1 MSFTNSLTTSL
12 QKSLFKFI
20 AKGAT
25 PVHRPAPLGRQT
37 QTHIPSWGFAYYL
50 EQEVSIFSDIVLTLK
65 QEMFRRGFT
74 WEPLFT
80 YKCQDCGTIYQDEI
94 TECECGS
101 TNLIEPDKSQM
112 SLFERGEHTYIRTAN
127 ANGQSL
133 QEVLT
138 DFEFNMD
145 VCDNA
150 YMILLKAYV
159 YSNSGEILES
169 DIREIISVDPRGL
182 KKIAD
187 ENGRIGNQIWICPEH
202 RDVTEN
208 QSGHTC
214 RECKNRLLP
223 AYYETTGTSDKQY
236 YLNDE
241 VIHSSKFYPS
251 ILYGYPPILK
261 AVDTALA
268 YHYLEKRTLS
278 FYERGRAPGIATF
291 PTNNQA
297 SLRAFWDE
305 TMERLQDDPYYIPIV
320 GYDSGGKAGASFL
333 KLMEDPNIDMLEVK
347 KELRERIGS
356 RFGVSLIF
364 QGDTST
370 SGGLNNEGL
379 QITVTNRA
387 IEDGQRIY
395 NEKVLPWLCSQ
406 FGITDFVL
414 QLNPNEE
421 ADEMADKERFSQETQ
436 NAIKM
441 QELGYIAT
449 FDVSTSEFTYE
460 FNPDEVHNIRGV
472 DAVSGFGI
480 EPEQRE
486 EDDEPHDGEAGV
498 QAETTLNGAQITAAI
513 EVMNSVTLGSI
524 GELAALELLV
534 AVGIPRDKADDI
546 ISEAS
551 KLDVSDVV
559 DQSSEKDF
567 NKSMQ
572 DDNLVKDFAS
582 DALAAI
588 KAGALYGDY
597 EGVTIAETETIHG
610 IIEDAFL
617 SNELSLTSMIDKV
630 LSSTGLDEA
639 KARLILR
646 TESSAVAMKAR
657 EIGWTRQEE
666 ARGEVFKFRV
676 STKFDDR
683 TSDTSKRIH
692 ATVQREG
699 GAVTLKRMKE
709 IYKLESTKSVKDG
722 GMGSDWTGWESFV
735 AHPYERDTIV
745 RVI

>member
-1 MSFTNSLTTSL
+1 MSFTTSL
-12 QKSLFKFI
+12 QKSLYKFI

-25 PVHRPAPLGRQT
+25 PVHRPAPLGRQA

-74 WEPLFT
+74 WKPLFT
-80 YKCQDCGTIYQDEI
+80 YKCQDCDTIYQDEI
-94 TECECGS
+94 EQCECGS

-150 YMILLKAYV
+150 YLILLKAYV
-159 YSNSGEILES
+159 YSNSGEIMES
-169 DIREIISVDPRGL
+169 EIREIISVDPRGL

-202 RDVTEN
+202 RNVTEN
-208 QSGHTC
+208 EAGHTC

-320 GYDSGGKAGASFL
+320 GYDSGGKAGAAFL
-333 KLMEDPNIDMLEVK
+333 KLMEDPNTDMLEVK

-421 ADEMADKERFSQETQ
+421 ADEMADKERLVKDIS
-436 NAIKM
+436 NARGM
-441 QELGYIAT
+441 WEMG
-449 FDVSTSEFTYE
+449 FDVEYDGESFVYSGEAKEQPVEQTSFSPYT
-460 FNPDEVHNIRGV
+460 P
-472 DAVSGFGI
+472 
-480 EPEQRE
+480 E
-486 EDDEPHDGEAGV
+486 EDKSLHKD
-498 QAETTLNGAQITAAI
+498 
-513 EVMNSVTLGSI
+513 MN
-524 GELAALELLV
+524 
-534 AVGIPRDKADDI
+534 DDH
-546 ISEAS
+546 
-551 KLDVSDVV
+551 
-559 DQSSEKDF
+559 
-567 NKSMQ
+567 
-572 DDNLVKDFAS
+572 LVKDFAS

-588 KAGALYGDY
+588 KAGALFPDY
-597 EGVTIAETETIHG
+597 EGVTIAETEAIHE

-676 STKFDDR
+676 STKFDSR
-683 TSDTSKRIH
+683 TSDISKRIH

-735 AHPYERDTIV
+735 AHPHERDTIV

>member
-1 MSFTNSLTTSL
+1 MSVTTFL
-12 QKSLFKFI
+12 QKSLYKFI

-25 PVHRPAPLGRQT
+25 PVHRPAPLGRQA

-94 TECECGS
+94 EECECGS

-169 DIREIISVDPRGL
+169 EIREIISVDPRGL

-202 RDVTEN
+202 RNVTEN
-208 QSGHTC
+208 ESGHTC
-214 RECKNRLLP
+214 RQCKNKLLP

-320 GYDSGGKAGASFL
+320 GYDSGGKAGAAFL
-333 KLMEDPNIDMLEVK
+333 KLMEDPNTDMLEVK

-421 ADEMADKERFSQETQ
+421 ADEMADKERLAKDISNARGMWEMGFDVDYDGEEFEFSGEAKPRDEGGDAGGFPTFPDIQASLIKKECPPGQHRHSSHDYCHPETRVHGGGVGDSSGGVLSEYK
-436 NAIKM
+436 N
-441 QELGYIAT
+441 ELGSMDSETLSEQIGIIEEEHPEVGEQLGGWYTGNDMAT
-449 FDVSTSEFTYE
+449 FDEKITQIFNMDEETSRSDDFSNPVTEDEKEGYTKIYLATQEYLKRTGDDSLILQRGLHSRSYEKYKHLEPGEDIELNQYNVSSWSNDY
-460 FNPDEVHNIRGV
+460 DM
-472 DAVSGFGI
+472 
-480 EPEQRE
+480 
-486 EDDEPHDGEAGV
+486 
-498 QAETTLNGAQITAAI
+498 AI
-513 EVMNSVTLGSI
+513 
-524 GELAALELLV
+524 
-534 AVGIPRDKADDI
+534 
-546 ISEAS
+546 
-551 KLDVSDVV
+551 
-559 DQSSEKDF
+559 
-567 NKSMQ
+567 
-572 DDNLVKDFAS
+572 DFAQ
-582 DALAAI
+582 
-588 KAGALYGDY
+588 GDPDGGVVVETMIPIERVFMHPDLHSKIVDHG
-597 EGVTIAETETIHG
+597 EGEHVVMG
-610 IIEDAFL
+610 SKIESVMA
-617 SNELSLTSMIDKV
+617 
-630 LSSTGLDEA
+630 
-639 KARLILR
+639 
-646 TESSAVAMKAR
+646 
-657 EIGWTRQEE
+657 
-666 ARGEVFKFRV
+666 
-676 STKFDDR
+676 
-683 TSDTSKRIH
+683 
-692 ATVQREG
+692 
-699 GAVTLKRMKE
+699 E
-709 IYKLESTKSVKDG
+709 IY
-722 GMGSDWTGWESFV
+722 
-735 AHPYERDTIV
+735 HPNGEDS
-745 RVI
+745 

>member
-1 MSFTNSLTTSL
+1 MSFTTFL

-25 PVHRPAPLGRQT
+25 PTHRPAPLGRQAQNHT
-37 QTHIPSWGFAYYL
+37 QSWGFAYYL

-80 YKCQDCGTIYQDEI
+80 YKCQDCETIYQDEI

-112 SLFERGEHTYIRTAN
+112 SMFENGEHTYIRTAN
-127 ANGQSL
+127 SNGQSL
-133 QEVLT
+133 QEVLS

-145 VCDNA
+145 VADNA
-150 YMILLKAYV
+150 YIILLKSYI
-159 YSNSGEILES
+159 YSNAGKIIES
-169 DIREIISVDPRGL
+169 EIREILSVDPRGI

-187 ENGRIGNQIWICPEH
+187 ESGRLGNLIWVCPEH
-202 RDVTEN
+202 RDVTET
-208 QSGHTC
+208 SPGHIC
-214 RECKNRLLP
+214 SKCKNKLLP

-236 YLNDE
+236 YLKDE

-333 KLMEDPNIDMLEVK
+333 KLMEDPNTDMLEVK

-395 NEKVLPWLCSQ
+395 NEKIFPWLCSQ
-406 FGITDFVL
+406 FGITDYVL

-441 QELGYIAT
+441 QELGYVAT
-449 FDVSTSEFTYE
+449 FDASVEEFTYE

-472 DAVSGFGI
+472 DSIEGI
-480 EPEQRE
+480 GIPSEIAP
-486 EDDEPHDGEAGV
+486 DTPIDEEAGV

-534 AVGIPRDKADDI
+534 AVGIPREKSEDI

-551 KLDVSDVV
+551 KLDVSDVIE
-559 DQSSEKDF
+559 QESMKTLYKDM
-567 NKSMQ
+567 N
-572 DDNLVKDFAS
+572 DDYLVKDFAA

-588 KAGALYGDY
+588 KAGALFPDY
-597 EGVTIAETETIHG
+597 EGVNVAETSAIHG
-610 IIEDAFL
+610 IIEDAYL

-630 LSSTGLDEA
+630 LDATGLDEA

-646 TESSAVAMKAR
+646 TESSAVSMKAR

-666 ARGEVFKFRV
+666 ERGEVFKFRV
-676 STKFDDR
+676 STKFDSR
-683 TSDTSKRIH
+683 TSDISKRIH
-692 ATVQREG
+692 AKVQREG

-709 IYKLESTKSVKDG
+709 IYKEESTKSVKNG

-735 AHPYERDTIV
+735 AHPHERDTIV

>member
-1 MSFTNSLTTSL
+1 MSFTTFL
-12 QKSLFKFI
+12 QKSLFQFI

-25 PVHRPAPLGRQT
+25 PTHRPTIPGRQI
-37 QTHIPSWGFAYYL
+37 QNHIPSLGFAYYL

-80 YKCQDCGTIYQDEI
+80 YKCQDCGTVYQDEI

-112 SLFERGEHTYIRTAN
+112 SMFENGEHTYIRTAN
-127 ANGQSL
+127 TNGQSL
-133 QEVLT
+133 QEVLS

-145 VCDNA
+145 VADNA
-150 YMILLKAYV
+150 YIILLKSYIYNNA
-159 YSNSGEILES
+159 GEIIES
-169 DIREIISVDPRGL
+169 EIREILSVDPRGI

-187 ENGRIGNQIWICPEH
+187 ESGRLGNLIWVCPDH
-202 RDVTEN
+202 RDVTER
-208 QSGHTC
+208 SPGHIC
-214 RECKNRLLP
+214 SKCKNKLLP
-223 AYYETTGTSDKQY
+223 AYYETIGTSDKQY
-236 YLNDE
+236 YLKDE

-333 KLMEDPNIDMLEVK
+333 KLMEDPNTDMLEVK

-406 FGITDFVL
+406 FGITDYVL

-421 ADEMADKERFSQETQ
+421 ADEMADKERLAKDIS
-436 NAIKM
+436 NARGM
-441 QELGYIAT
+441 WEMG
-449 FDVSTSEFTYE
+449 FDVEYDGETFEYSGQAKEQPIEQTSFSPYT
-460 FNPDEVHNIRGV
+460 P
-472 DAVSGFGI
+472 
-480 EPEQRE
+480 E
-486 EDDEPHDGEAGV
+486 ED
-498 QAETTLNGAQITAAI
+498 
-513 EVMNSVTLGSI
+513 
-524 GELAALELLV
+524 
-534 AVGIPRDKADDI
+534 
-546 ISEAS
+546 
-551 KLDVSDVV
+551 
-559 DQSSEKDF
+559 
-567 NKSMQ
+567 KSLIKT
-572 DDNLVKDFAS
+572 DTGDNLIKDFAA

-588 KAGALYGDY
+588 KAGALFPDY
-597 EGVTIAETETIHG
+597 EGVTVAETAAIHG
-610 IIEDAFL
+610 IIEDAYL
-617 SNELSLTSMIDKV
+617 NNELSLTSMIDKV
-630 LSSTGLDEA
+630 LDATGLDEA

-646 TESSAVAMKAR
+646 TESSAVSMKAR

-666 ARGEVFKFRV
+666 ERGKVFKFRV
-676 STKFDDR
+676 STKFDSR
-683 TSDTSKRIH
+683 TSDISKRIH
-692 ATVQREG
+692 AKVQREG

-709 IYKLESTKSVKDG
+709 IYKEESTKSVKNG
-722 GMGSDWTGWESFV
+722 GMGADWTGWESFV
-735 AHPYERDTIV
+735 AHPHERDTIV